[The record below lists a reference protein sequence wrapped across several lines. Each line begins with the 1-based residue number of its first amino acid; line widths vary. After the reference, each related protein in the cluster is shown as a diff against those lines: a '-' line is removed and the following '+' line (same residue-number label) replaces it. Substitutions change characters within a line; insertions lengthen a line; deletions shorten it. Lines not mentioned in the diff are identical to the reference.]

1 MPILRLG
8 TRADTRPQLLG
19 RTMRKLSVIVAGAT
33 GAVLAT
39 ASLSFAAAA
48 PSTPA
53 AGAATDS
60 HPTFTWS
67 LPANEQADILQ
78 IASSPATTPSGEFYD
93 ENVVETGFLGA
104 SDQSTWSPSSALF
117 SGAYWWNVRSHD
129 REDFTSFFSTPSPFA
144 VASQV
149 RLRQVRIRRN
159 SYSFIPDDLSISVS
173 WATNV
178 RHVVVQAKLF
188 QGRRQVGRVRDAS
201 ETLISLDADDAFL
214 TWRRPRRVKTGA
226 RLRVVVSVLAGR
238 KVASIQRFVR
248 AP

>member
-1 MPILRLG
+1 
-8 TRADTRPQLLG
+8 
-19 RTMRKLSVIVAGAT
+19 
-33 GAVLAT
+33 
-39 ASLSFAAAA
+39 
-48 PSTPA
+48 
-53 AGAATDS
+53 
-60 HPTFTWS
+60 
-67 LPANEQADILQ
+67 
-78 IASSPATTPSGEFYD
+78 
-93 ENVVETGFLGA
+93 
-104 SDQSTWSPSSALF
+104 
-117 SGAYWWNVRSHD
+117 
-129 REDFTSFFSTPSPFA
+129 
-144 VASQV
+144 
-149 RLRQVRIRRN
+149 VRIRRN